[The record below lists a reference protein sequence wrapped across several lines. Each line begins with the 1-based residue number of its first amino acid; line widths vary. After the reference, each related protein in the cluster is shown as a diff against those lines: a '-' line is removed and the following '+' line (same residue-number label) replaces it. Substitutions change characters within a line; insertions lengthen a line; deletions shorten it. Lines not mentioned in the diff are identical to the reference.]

1 MIFLKRTLLLSVAGL
16 LLAGVPQG
24 IRAQG
29 LNSIDRES
37 RLDALRTLRDLLK
50 KRYYDPKFHG
60 VDLDAQYA
68 AAVAKMRQAT
78 TLGRANAYVAAF
90 LGSLHDS
97 HTYYVP
103 GGQSIQV
110 DYGYQAEIIGDDCY
124 ITQVEPGS
132 GAVEKLQPGDAV
144 AGIDGFRVD
153 RANYFQLSYFL
164 RELSLQSQTT
174 FVVKDPDGKIR
185 SNVVVQ
191 TKMVPRR
198 ITDDQGGVAY
208 EAETQDQLRRIE
220 GLEQSLAIQ
229 YHDFADVFVA
239 KMPSFLIDT
248 GTVDDLMAKAR
259 KKSAV
264 IIDLRGNGGGSL
276 DALKRLVS
284 YFFNHDVTIDN
295 PISRDNK
302 VKPLVAK
309 TRGKETFAG
318 KVVVLVDSQSASASE
333 LFARV
338 MQLEHR
344 GVVVG
349 DRSSGYVME
358 AQFFPLPTEMN
369 FQYGAL
375 ITQADLIMK
384 DGKSLEGV
392 GVTPDYLVL
401 PTGEDL
407 AKQRDPAMSK
417 ALALVGIN
425 MDAAAAKLFTFNWEK
440 PKDAAPQIRAVP

>member
-1 MIFLKRTLLLSVAGL
+1 MTFLKRTLLLSVAGL
-16 LLAGVPQG
+16 LLAGMPQG

-68 AAVAKMRQAT
+68 AAVAKIRQAT
-78 TLGRANAYVAAF
+78 TLGQANAYVAGF
-90 LGSLHDS
+90 LSSLHDS

-132 GAVEKLQPGDAV
+132 DAAEKLQPGDAV

-164 RELSLQSQTT
+164 RELSLQPQTT

-198 ITDDQGGVAY
+198 ITNDQGGVAL
-208 EAETQDQLRRIE
+208 EAEIQDRFRRIE
-220 GLEQSLAIQ
+220 GLEQSLRIQ
-229 YHDFADVFVA
+229 YHSFPDVFVA
-239 KMPSFLIDT
+239 KMPTFSIEP
-248 GTVDDLMAKAR
+248 GIVDDMMGKAR

-264 IIDLRGNGGGSL
+264 VIDLRGDGGGRV
-276 DALKRLVS
+276 DALERLVS
-284 YFFNHDVTIDN
+284 YFFDHGVTIDN

-309 TRGKETFAG
+309 ARGKETFTG

-338 MQLEHR
+338 IQLEHR

-349 DRSSGYVME
+349 DRSSGYVMQ

-369 FQYGAL
+369 FQYGAS

-392 GVTPDYLVL
+392 GVTPDYVVL

-407 AKQRDPAMSK
+407 AKERDPAMSK
-417 ALALVGIN
+417 ALALVGVN
-425 MDAAAAKLFTFNWEK
+425 MDPTAAAKLFTFYWEK
-440 PKDAAPQIRAVP
+440 PIS

>member
-1 MIFLKRTLLLSVAGL
+1 MVFLKRALLLSVAGL
-16 LLAGVPQG
+16 LLLAGMPLSARG
-24 IRAQG
+24 QG
-29 LNSIDRES
+29 LNSIDRENA
-37 RLDALRTLRDLLK
+37 LDALKTLRDVVQK
-50 KRYYDPKFHG
+50 HYYDPKFHG

-68 AAVAKMRQAT
+68 AAVAKLRQAT
-78 TLGRANAYVAAF
+78 TLGQANAFVAGF
-90 LGSLHDS
+90 LASLHDS

-103 GGQSIQV
+103 GGQSIEV
-110 DYGYQAEIIGDDCY
+110 DYGYQAQIIGNNCY

-132 GAVEKLQPGDAV
+132 DAVEKLQPGDVV

-153 RANYFQLSYFL
+153 RASYFQLSYFL
-164 RELSLQSQTT
+164 RELSLQPQTT
-174 FVVKDPDGKIR
+174 FVVMDPDGKIR
-185 SNVVVQ
+185 KNVVVQ
-191 TKMVPRR
+191 AKTTQRR

-208 EAETQDQLRRIE
+208 EAEIQDQFRRIE
-220 GLEQSLAIQ
+220 GLEQSLKIQ
-229 YHDFADVFVA
+229 YHDFPDVFVA
-239 KMPSFLIDT
+239 KMPTFLIDT
-248 GTVDDLMAKAR
+248 GTVDDMMAKAR

-264 IIDLRGNGGGSL
+264 IIDLRGNGGGSI
-276 DALKRLVS
+276 DALARLVS
-284 YFFNHDVTIDN
+284 YFFDHDVTIDN

-309 TRGKETFAG
+309 TRGKETFTG
-318 KVVVLVDSQSASASE
+318 KLVVLVDSQSASASE

-338 MQLEHR
+338 MQLEKR

-358 AQFFPLPTEMN
+358 AQFFPLPTNMN
-369 FQYGAL
+369 FQYGASV
-375 ITQADLIMK
+375 TQADLIMK

-407 AKQRDPAMSK
+407 AKQRDPAMSR

-425 MDAAAAKLFTFNWEK
+425 MDPAAAAKLFTFYWEK
-440 PKDAAPQIRAVP
+440 PIS